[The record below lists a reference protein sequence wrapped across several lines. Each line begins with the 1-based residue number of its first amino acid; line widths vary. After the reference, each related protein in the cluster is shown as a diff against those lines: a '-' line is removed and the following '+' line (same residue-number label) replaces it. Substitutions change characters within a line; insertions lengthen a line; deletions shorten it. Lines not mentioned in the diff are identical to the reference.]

1 MIYNNCFNV
10 AQTNCN
16 FVDGNKLAEFF
27 MVEKTLQKE
36 NEDLLEKVRYFEE
49 IKSLV

>member
-1 MIYNNCFNV
+1 MIYKNCFNV

-16 FVDGNKLAEFF
+16 LVDGNKLAKFF
-27 MVEKTLQKE
+27 VIKKTLQKE

-49 IKSLV
+49 TKSLV